1 MNGKPKSKQ
10 PAERNRSNK
19 SLSQLTRSMLGPIF
33 RKQGFARQ
41 EIVTRWEAIVGESLG
56 QYSQPERI
64 SFPRNARQ
72 GGTLFVR
79 VEGAF
84 ALELQHRSPEILE
97 RLNTYF
103 GYGAVEKL
111 VIHQGPLAHKKNKH
125 KDKPPQLSES
135 EQAKLDKVILATKD
149 DRLKDALRRIG
160 QHVLATSKSSGREQE
175 HAKNPT
181 DTGKEDN

>member
-1 MNGKPKSKQ
+1 MNGKHKSTQ
-10 PAERNRSNK
+10 PAERNRRNK
-19 SLSQLTRSMLGPIF
+19 SLSQLTRSLLGPIF

-56 QYSQPERI
+56 QYTQPERI

-103 GYGAVEKL
+103 GYGAVEKI
-111 VIHQGPLAHKKNKH
+111 VIHQGPLANKKNKR
-125 KDKPPQLSES
+125 KDESLPLSDT
-135 EQAKLDKVILATKD
+135 EQAKLDDTVMATKD
-149 DRLKDALRRIG
+149 DRLKNALRNIG
-160 QHVLATSKSSGREQE
+160 QHVLTTNHSPGQQAEQTRTP
-175 HAKNPT
+175 AKP
-181 DTGKEDN
+181 GKDNN